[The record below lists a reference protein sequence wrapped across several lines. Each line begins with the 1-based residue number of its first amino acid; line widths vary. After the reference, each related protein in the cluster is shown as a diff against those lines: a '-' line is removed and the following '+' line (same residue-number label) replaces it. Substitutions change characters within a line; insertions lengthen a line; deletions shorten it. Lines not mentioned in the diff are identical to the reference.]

1 MFIRHDARRGQ
12 KGMVMNMI
20 ELVRPDTLNTEDLA
34 LWQSWRQADPDL
46 VSPYY
51 SAGWAQAVSRARD
64 DIRIAVFHDQAGRKC
79 AYLPLQRPSQLV
91 LQPAGGPLCDYQ
103 GAIGASGKVV
113 DMDALLKST
122 GAGRYDFGNLLAKQ
136 SSFARHAREIHV
148 SRVINLSEGYETYI
162 NHRREAGS
170 SETKRA
176 RKRKRKLSRDI
187 GQVSLKANCR
197 DGAALDQL
205 IAWKCDQYKRTGQ
218 TDIFTHDWALSLVRD
233 LFQRQDE
240 DLTAELFVLY
250 AGDQL
255 AALNLCLRSGSVLHS
270 WFIAHDP
277 ALSHFSPGLILF
289 EEMIEYA
296 CANNIAEIDLGA
308 GDYRFKL
315 NLSNAARPLCGG
327 FVGSNTLTARVRAL
341 EYDFRSII
349 EALPL
354 GPVSSWPG
362 KAMRRHDLHLG
373 LRVGSS

>member
-1 MFIRHDARRGQ
+1 M
-12 KGMVMNMI
+12 KTI
-20 ELVRPDTLNTEDLA
+20 ELIRPDALSAEDLA
-34 LWQSWRQADPDL
+34 IWQSWRQADPDL

-51 SAGWAQAVSRARD
+51 TAGWAKAVSRARD

-79 AYLPLQRPSQLV
+79 AYLPLQRPSRLV

-103 GAIGASGKVV
+103 GAIGASGQVLP
-113 DMDALLKST
+113 MDDLLKST

-148 SRVINLSEGYETYI
+148 SRVINLSEGYEAYI
-162 NHRREAGS
+162 NHRRDAGS

-187 GQVSLKANCR
+187 GPVSLEANCQ
-197 DGAALDQL
+197 DSAALDQL
-205 IAWKCDQYKRTGQ
+205 ITWKCDQYRRTGQ
-218 TDIFTHDWALSLVRD
+218 TDIFTRDWALSLVRD

-250 AGDQL
+250 AGDHL
-255 AALNLCLRSGSVLHS
+255 VALNLCLRSGPVLHS

-296 CANNIAEIDLGA
+296 CAHNFAEIDLGA

-315 NLSNAARPLCGG
+315 NLANAARPLCGG
-327 FVGSNTLTARVRAL
+327 FVGSNTLSARVRAL
-341 EYDFRSII
+341 EYDLRGII

-354 GPVSSWPG
+354 GPVSTWPG
-362 KAMRRHDLHLG
+362 KAMRRYDLHLG